1 MSVVYLWWLVGT
13 DLRYT
18 VCAIIERLCVLCIMS
33 FKSLVLDVDD
43 NCAFVVHHMMQWW
56 KEL

>member
-1 MSVVYLWWLVGT
+1 MSVVHLWWSVGI

-18 VCAIIERLCVLCIMS
+18 VCAIIECLYVLCVIS

-43 NCAFVVHHMMQWW
+43 NCAFVIRHMMQ
-56 KEL
+56 

>member
-1 MSVVYLWWLVGT
+1 MSVVHLWWSVGT

-18 VCAIIERLCVLCIMS
+18 VCAMIECLCVLCIVS

-43 NCAFVVHHMMQWW
+43 NCAFVINHMMQ
-56 KEL
+56 